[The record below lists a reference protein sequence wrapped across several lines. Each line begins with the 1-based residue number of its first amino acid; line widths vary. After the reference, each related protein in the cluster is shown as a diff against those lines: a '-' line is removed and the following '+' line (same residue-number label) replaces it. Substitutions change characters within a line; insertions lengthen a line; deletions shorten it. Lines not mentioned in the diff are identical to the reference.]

1 MKKTFAL
8 VCAIVI
14 ALYATIVPA
23 QEDKYEGPNSM
34 LNLAAK
40 DYLDVPPF
48 EEPLIIQHDLSRLS
62 STMAYAQLYDM
73 LCNAENYVGSAVK
86 LKGPYMP
93 YQSEAGELMHFVL
106 VYDMQG
112 CCELA
117 LEMLPTRGAN
127 IEYPEMNTEIEAE
140 GLFDICNDDGVRFVA
155 LRINRINI
163 VGQD

>member
-48 EEPLIIQHDLSRLS
+48 EEPLIIQHDLSR
-62 STMAYAQLYDM
+62 
-73 LCNAENYVGSAVK
+73 
-86 LKGPYMP
+86 
-93 YQSEAGELMHFVL
+93 
-106 VYDMQG
+106 
-112 CCELA
+112 
-117 LEMLPTRGAN
+117 
-127 IEYPEMNTEIEAE
+127 
-140 GLFDICNDDGVRFVA
+140 
-155 LRINRINI
+155 
-163 VGQD
+163 